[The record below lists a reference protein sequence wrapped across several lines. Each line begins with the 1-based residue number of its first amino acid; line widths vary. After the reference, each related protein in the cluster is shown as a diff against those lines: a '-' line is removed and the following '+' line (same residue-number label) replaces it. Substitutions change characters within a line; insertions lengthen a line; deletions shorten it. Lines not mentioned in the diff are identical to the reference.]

1 ELCTQEY
8 RLFYEIQFVI
18 KRSSFFPLI
27 YMKSM
32 TGFGCGEASNDDL
45 IYRVEVASVNR
56 KQADIVVNLPRELSA
71 LDSRIRKQVSEVV
84 SRGRINVGI
93 SLKSSEAKGGSL
105 SINLPLA
112 EEYSAAIAKLEEHL
126 GLNGLV
132 SRFDPGRAPGVIQ
145 LGETLPEPEDV
156 WPFVEKALKES
167 LSKLLEMRSTEG
179 AHLKSDLESRLA
191 ILKGFLQQIAEQ
203 APNVVKRYREN
214 LMKRLDAAGIELN
227 LDDERLIKEIGLF
240 ADRCDISEEI
250 TRLES
255 HFAQCQKYFTSDEAV
270 GRPLDFLIQEMG
282 REINTIGSKANDAS
296 IAQIIVE
303 SKTELEKIR
312 EQIQNIE

>member
-1 ELCTQEY
+1 
-8 RLFYEIQFVI
+8 
-18 KRSSFFPLI
+18 
-27 YMKSM
+27 MKSM
-32 TGFGCGEASNDDL
+32 TGFGCGEALNDDL

-145 LGETLPEPEDV
+145 LGETLPEPEDA

-191 ILKGFLQQIAEQ
+191 TLKGFLQQIAEQ
-203 APNVVKRYREN
+203 APSVVQRYRKN
-214 LMKRLDAAGIELN
+214 LIKRLDSAGIELN

-255 HFAQCQKYFTSDEAV
+255 HFAQCHKYFTRDEAV
-270 GRPLDFLIQEMG
+270 GRPLDCLIQEMG

>member
-1 ELCTQEY
+1 
-8 RLFYEIQFVI
+8 
-18 KRSSFFPLI
+18 
-27 YMKSM
+27 MKSM
-32 TGFGCGEASNDDL
+32 TGFGCGEALNDDL

-93 SLKSSEAKGGSL
+93 SLKSGEAQGGSL

-112 EEYSAAIAKLEEHL
+112 EEYTEAIAKLEERL

-132 SRFDPGRAPGVIQ
+132 SRFDPSRAPGVIQ
-145 LGETLPEPEDV
+145 LGETLPEPEDA
-156 WPFVEKALKES
+156 WPFVQKALKES

-191 ILKGFLQQIAEQ
+191 TLKGFLQQISEQ
-203 APNVVKRYREN
+203 APSVVKRYRDN
-214 LMKRLDAAGIELN
+214 LIKRLDSADIELN

-240 ADRCDISEEI
+240 ADRCDISEEV

-255 HFAQCQKYFTSDEAV
+255 HFAQCHKYFKSDEAV

>member
-1 ELCTQEY
+1 
-8 RLFYEIQFVI
+8 
-18 KRSSFFPLI
+18 
-27 YMKSM
+27 MKSM
-32 TGFGCGEASNDDL
+32 TGFGCGEALNDDL

-93 SLKSSEAKGGSL
+93 SLKSGEAQSGSL

-112 EEYSAAIAKLEEHL
+112 EEYTAAIAKLEERL

-132 SRFDPGRAPGVIQ
+132 SRFDPSRAPGVIQ
-145 LGETLPEPEDV
+145 LGETLPEPEDA
-156 WPFVEKALKES
+156 WPFVQKALKES

-191 ILKGFLQQIAEQ
+191 VLKGFLQQISEQ
-203 APNVVKRYREN
+203 APSVVKRYRDN
-214 LMKRLDAAGIELN
+214 LIKRLDSADIELN

-240 ADRCDISEEI
+240 ADRCDISEEV

-255 HFAQCQKYFTSDEAV
+255 HFSQCHKYFKSDEAV

>member
-1 ELCTQEY
+1 
-8 RLFYEIQFVI
+8 
-18 KRSSFFPLI
+18 
-27 YMKSM
+27 MKSM
-32 TGFGCGEASNDDL
+32 TGFGCGEALNDDL

-93 SLKSSEAKGGSL
+93 SLKSSEAKGCSL

-145 LGETLPEPEDV
+145 LGETLPEPEDA

-191 ILKGFLQQIAEQ
+191 TLKGFLQQIAEQ
-203 APNVVKRYREN
+203 APSVVQRYREN
-214 LMKRLDAAGIELN
+214 LIKRLDSAGIELN

-255 HFAQCQKYFTSDEAV
+255 HFAQCHKYFTRDEAV

>member
-1 ELCTQEY
+1 
-8 RLFYEIQFVI
+8 
-18 KRSSFFPLI
+18 
-27 YMKSM
+27 M
-32 TGFGCGEASNDDL
+32 NDDL

-112 EEYSAAIAKLEEHL
+112 EEYSAAIAKLEEYL

-145 LGETLPEPEDV
+145 LGETLPEPEDA

-203 APNVVKRYREN
+203 APSVVKRHREN
-214 LMKRLDAAGIELN
+214 LIKRLDAAGIELN

-255 HFAQCQKYFTSDEAV
+255 HFAQCHKYFTSDEAV

-282 REINTIGSKANDAS
+282 REINTIGSKANDAA

>member
-1 ELCTQEY
+1 
-8 RLFYEIQFVI
+8 
-18 KRSSFFPLI
+18 
-27 YMKSM
+27 M
-32 TGFGCGEASNDDL
+32 TGFGCGEALNDDL

-93 SLKSSEAKGGSL
+93 SLKSAEAQGGSL
-105 SINLPLA
+105 TINLPLA
-112 EEYSAAIAKLEEHL
+112 EEYAAAIAKLEERL

-132 SRFDPGRAPGVIQ
+132 SRFDPSRAPGVIQ
-145 LGETLPEPEDV
+145 LGETLPEPEDA
-156 WPFVEKALKES
+156 WPFVQKALKES

-179 AHLKSDLESRLA
+179 AHLKSDLESRLTA
-191 ILKGFLQQIAEQ
+191 LKSFLQQISEQ
-203 APNVVKRYREN
+203 APSVVKRHRDN
-214 LMKRLDAAGIELN
+214 LIKRLDSAGIELN

-240 ADRCDISEEI
+240 ADRCDISEEV
-250 TRLES
+250 TRLQS
-255 HFAQCQKYFTSDEAV
+255 HFAQCHKYFESDEAV
-270 GRPLDFLIQEMG
+270 GRPLDFLVQEMG

>member
-1 ELCTQEY
+1 
-8 RLFYEIQFVI
+8 
-18 KRSSFFPLI
+18 
-27 YMKSM
+27 M
-32 TGFGCGEASNDDL
+32 TGFGCGEALNDDL

-93 SLKSSEAKGGSL
+93 SLKSAEAQGGSL

-112 EEYSAAIAKLEEHL
+112 EEYTAAIAKLEERL

-132 SRFDPGRAPGVIQ
+132 SRFDPSRAPGVIQ
-145 LGETLPEPEDV
+145 LGETLPEPEDA
-156 WPFVEKALKES
+156 WPFVQKALKES

-191 ILKGFLQQIAEQ
+191 VLKGFLQQISEQ
-203 APNVVKRYREN
+203 APSVVKRYRDN
-214 LMKRLDAAGIELN
+214 LIKRLDSADIELN

-240 ADRCDISEEI
+240 ADRCDISEEV

-255 HFAQCQKYFTSDEAV
+255 HFSQCHKYFKSDEAV

>member
-1 ELCTQEY
+1 
-8 RLFYEIQFVI
+8 
-18 KRSSFFPLI
+18 
-27 YMKSM
+27 MKSM
-32 TGFGCGEASNDDL
+32 TGFGCGEALNDDL

-56 KQADIVVNLPRELSA
+56 KQADIVVNLPRELSS

-93 SLKSSEAKGGSL
+93 SLKSVESKGGSL

-112 EEYSAAIAKLEEHL
+112 KEYTEAITKLEDHL

-145 LGETLPEPEDV
+145 LGETLPEPEDA
-156 WPFVEKALKES
+156 WPFVEEALKES

-179 AHLKSDLESRLA
+179 AHLKSDMESRLA
-191 ILKGFLQQIAEQ
+191 TLKGLLQQISEQ
-203 APNVVKRYREN
+203 APSVVKRYRDN

-240 ADRCDISEEI
+240 ADRCDISEEV

-255 HFAQCQKYFTSDEAV
+255 HFAQCHKYFENDEAV
-270 GRPLDFLIQEMG
+270 GRPLDFLVQEMG

>member
-1 ELCTQEY
+1 
-8 RLFYEIQFVI
+8 
-18 KRSSFFPLI
+18 
-27 YMKSM
+27 M
-32 TGFGCGEASNDDL
+32 TGFGCGEALNDDL

-93 SLKSSEAKGGSL
+93 SLKSGEAQSGSL

-112 EEYSAAIAKLEEHL
+112 EEYTAAIAKLEERL

-132 SRFDPGRAPGVIQ
+132 SRFDPSRAPGVIQ
-145 LGETLPEPEDV
+145 LGETLPEPEDA
-156 WPFVEKALKES
+156 WPFVQKALKES

-191 ILKGFLQQIAEQ
+191 VLKGFLQQISEQ
-203 APNVVKRYREN
+203 APSVVKRYRDN
-214 LMKRLDAAGIELN
+214 LIKRLDSADIELN

-240 ADRCDISEEI
+240 ADRCDISEEV

-255 HFAQCQKYFTSDEAV
+255 HFSQCHKYFKSDEAV

>member
-1 ELCTQEY
+1 
-8 RLFYEIQFVI
+8 
-18 KRSSFFPLI
+18 
-27 YMKSM
+27 M
-32 TGFGCGEASNDDL
+32 TGFGCGEALNDDL

-93 SLKSSEAKGGSL
+93 SLKSAEAQGGSL

-112 EEYSAAIAKLEEHL
+112 EEYTAAIAKLEERL

-132 SRFDPGRAPGVIQ
+132 SRFDPSRAPGVIQ
-145 LGETLPEPEDV
+145 LGETLPEPEDA
-156 WPFVEKALKES
+156 WPFVQKALKES

-191 ILKGFLQQIAEQ
+191 ALKGFLQQISEQ
-203 APNVVKRYREN
+203 APSVVKRYRDN
-214 LMKRLDAAGIELN
+214 LIKRLDSADIELN

-240 ADRCDISEEI
+240 ADRCDISEEV

-255 HFAQCQKYFTSDEAV
+255 HFAQCHKYFKSDEAV

>member
-1 ELCTQEY
+1 
-8 RLFYEIQFVI
+8 
-18 KRSSFFPLI
+18 
-27 YMKSM
+27 MKSM
-32 TGFGCGEASNDDL
+32 TGFGCGEALNDDL

-56 KQADIVVNLPRELSA
+56 KQADIVVNIPRELSS

-93 SLKSSEAKGGSL
+93 SLKSVESKGGSL

-112 EEYSAAIAKLEEHL
+112 KEYTEAITKLEDHL

-145 LGETLPEPEDV
+145 LGETLPEPEDA
-156 WPFVEKALKES
+156 WPFVEEALKES

-179 AHLKSDLESRLA
+179 AHLKSDMESRLA
-191 ILKGFLQQIAEQ
+191 TLKGLLQQISEQ
-203 APNVVKRYREN
+203 APSVVKRYRDN

-240 ADRCDISEEI
+240 ADRCDISEEV

-255 HFAQCQKYFTSDEAV
+255 HFAQCHKYFENDEAV
-270 GRPLDFLIQEMG
+270 GRPLDFLVQEMG

>member
-1 ELCTQEY
+1 
-8 RLFYEIQFVI
+8 
-18 KRSSFFPLI
+18 
-27 YMKSM
+27 MKSM
-32 TGFGCGEASNDDL
+32 TGFGCGEALNDDL

-145 LGETLPEPEDV
+145 LGETLPEPEDA

-191 ILKGFLQQIAEQ
+191 TLKGFLQQIAEQ
-203 APNVVKRYREN
+203 APSVVQRYREN
-214 LMKRLDAAGIELN
+214 LIKRLDSAGIELN

-255 HFAQCQKYFTSDEAV
+255 HFAQCHKYFTSNEAV

>member
-1 ELCTQEY
+1 
-8 RLFYEIQFVI
+8 
-18 KRSSFFPLI
+18 
-27 YMKSM
+27 MKSM

-179 AHLKSDLESRLA
+179 AHLKSDLETRLA

-203 APNVVKRYREN
+203 APSVVKRYREN

-240 ADRCDISEEI
+240 AERCDISEEI

-282 REINTIGSKANDAS
+282 REINTIGSKANDVS

>member
-1 ELCTQEY
+1 
-8 RLFYEIQFVI
+8 
-18 KRSSFFPLI
+18 
-27 YMKSM
+27 MKSM
-32 TGFGCGEASNDDL
+32 TGFGCGEALNDDL

-93 SLKSSEAKGGSL
+93 SLKSAEAQGGSL
-105 SINLPLA
+105 TINLPLA
-112 EEYSAAIAKLEEHL
+112 EEYAAAIAKLEERL

-132 SRFDPGRAPGVIQ
+132 SRFDPSRAPGVIQ
-145 LGETLPEPEDV
+145 LGETLPEPEDA
-156 WPFVEKALKES
+156 WPFVQKALKES

-191 ILKGFLQQIAEQ
+191 ALKSFLQQISEQ
-203 APNVVKRYREN
+203 APSVVKRHREN
-214 LMKRLDAAGIELN
+214 LIKRLDSAGIELN

-240 ADRCDISEEI
+240 ADRCDISEEV
-250 TRLES
+250 TRLQS
-255 HFAQCQKYFTSDEAV
+255 HFAQCHKYFESDEAV
-270 GRPLDFLIQEMG
+270 GRPLDFLVQEMG

>member
-1 ELCTQEY
+1 
-8 RLFYEIQFVI
+8 
-18 KRSSFFPLI
+18 
-27 YMKSM
+27 MKSM
-32 TGFGCGEASNDDL
+32 TGFGCGEALNDDL

-93 SLKSSEAKGGSL
+93 SLKSAEAQSGSL
-105 SINLPLA
+105 TINLPLA
-112 EEYSAAIAKLEEHL
+112 EEYAAAIAKLEERL

-132 SRFDPGRAPGVIQ
+132 SRFDPSRAPGVIQ
-145 LGETLPEPEDV
+145 LGETLPEPEDA
-156 WPFVEKALKES
+156 WPFVQKALKES

-179 AHLKSDLESRLA
+179 AHLKSDLESRLTA
-191 ILKGFLQQIAEQ
+191 LKSFLQQISEQ
-203 APNVVKRYREN
+203 APSVVKRHRDN
-214 LMKRLDAAGIELN
+214 LIKRLDSAGIELN

-240 ADRCDISEEI
+240 ADRCDISEEV

-255 HFAQCQKYFTSDEAV
+255 HFAQCNKYFESDEAV
-270 GRPLDFLIQEMG
+270 GRPLDFLVQEMG

>member
-1 ELCTQEY
+1 
-8 RLFYEIQFVI
+8 
-18 KRSSFFPLI
+18 
-27 YMKSM
+27 MKSM

-145 LGETLPEPEDV
+145 LGETLPEPEDA

-191 ILKGFLQQIAEQ
+191 TLKGFLQQIAEQ
-203 APNVVKRYREN
+203 APSVVKRYREN